1 LPREIRFRL
10 ASVGDEL
17 LERVRGYR
25 VYEAPTHL
33 YERKYHLDAIVTVPA
48 IMEVYDGDGKVVRA
62 EKVLKNYMLKLGK
75 FYQPDGTPVW
85 NVGGEFVDGE
95 VSAPE
100 PQLSPELIDLLAHH
114 ALEAEK
120 RERLA
125 SMVPNPAEVYRE
137 VRAILDRYIEADG
150 DTLSVLA
157 LYVVATYFY
166 RMFDAFPYLYV
177 FGPRQSG
184 KTKLLT
190 LMSRLC
196 FHAVSTV
203 NISTSALFRV
213 IDGLGSTLVVDESDY
228 LGDAEGKSEM
238 QKLLWSGYKRALS
251 NVMRTEGEERKYV
264 KHFNI
269 FGPKVFASINYPN
282 DVMLDRCIIINLIRG
297 SSEKV
302 NLEPRE
308 TFQDLR
314 DKLYLTLFY
323 YFDEIYNLRGK
334 DDFENPLLVAR
345 ERELWRP
352 LLVVAAWLGG
362 YLGSEEASALWGS
375 INSVIA
381 ADVERKVMLRIDSDL
396 NTLLYALRKIVV
408 SGYVPLELVR
418 SHILDIYRHDS
429 DLFNQAKKTWTPTK
443 IGRMMASLGFRRQ
456 RRSDGTYYYV
466 DTEQVAKLCESY
478 NVDVEEGE
486 AQQPS
491 SIWQEGDDGDG
502 GED

>member
-1 LPREIRFRL
+1 MPREIKYRL
-10 ASVGDEL
+10 ASAGDEL
-17 LERVRGYR
+17 LEKIRGYR

-33 YERKYHLDAIVTVPA
+33 YDRKYRLDAIVTVPA
-48 IMEVYDGDGKVVRA
+48 IMEIYDGDGRVVRS
-62 EKVLKNYMLKLGK
+62 EKILKNYMLKLGK
-75 FYQPDGTPVW
+75 FYFDQPDGTTVW
-85 NVGGEFVDGE
+85 SVGGEFVDGE

-100 PQLSPELIDLLAHH
+100 PQISQELIDLMAHH
-114 ALEAEK
+114 AFEADK

-125 SMVPNPAEVYRE
+125 SMVPNPADVYRE
-137 VRAILDRYIEADG
+137 VRSVLERYIEADN
-150 DTLSVLA
+150 DTLMVLA

-196 FHAVSTV
+196 FHAISTV
-203 NISTSALFRV
+203 NVSTSALFRV
-213 IDGLGSTLVVDESDY
+213 VDGLGSTLVVDESDY

-238 QKLLWSGYKRALS
+238 QKLLWSGYKKALS

-282 DVMLDRCIIINLIRG
+282 DIMLDRCIIINLVRG
-297 SSEKV
+297 TSEKV

-314 DKLYLTLFY
+314 DRLYLTLFY
-323 YFDEIYNLRGK
+323 YFDEVYNLRGR
-334 DDFENPLLVAR
+334 DDYENPLLMAR

-352 LLVVAAWLGG
+352 LLVVATWLGG
-362 YLGSEEASALWGS
+362 YLGPEEASALWAG
-375 INSVIA
+375 INNVIA
-381 ADVERKVMLRIDSDL
+381 ADVERKAMLRVDSEL

-408 SGYVPLELVR
+408 SGYVPLELIR
-418 SHILDIYRHDS
+418 SHILDIYRHDN

-443 IGRMMASLGFRRQ
+443 IGRMMVSLGFRRQ
-456 RRSDGTYYYV
+456 RRSEGTHYYV
-466 DTEQVAKLCESY
+466 EVERVARLCESY
-478 NVDVEEGE
+478 NVEVEDGDT
-486 AQQPS
+486 QRQ
-491 SIWQEGDDGDG
+491 DDGDG
-502 GED
+502 GEWW